1 MKGYIMDQFIFG
13 RDIILPI
20 KHMVYWKLILQKKL
34 SQINKDNIRKNRN
47 RVDHNYK
54 VGSKVML
61 NNHAVYKYETPYK
74 GPFVIIR
81 CCTNVTVSLKIGT
94 TEIRYNISHIKP
106 YKYDNKVEDFT

>member
-47 RVDHNYK
+47 RVDQDYEIGDK
-54 VGSKVML
+54 VVLHKYTE
-61 NNHAVYKYETPYK
+61 YKYETHYTS
-74 GPFVIIR
+74 FVSQHVV
-81 CCTNVTVSLKIGT
+81 NLPL
-94 TEIRYNISHIKP
+94 YW
-106 YKYDNKVEDFT
+106 